1 MRLVSTYVR
10 IYPQALPVKKI
21 ETTETTDGEAV
32 SKGKGK
38 ENKTNWDGIE
48 LGQTKDWRYTFQ
60 LCYQL
65 ILVTCTQTMDQ
76 FMECEWNQSVDK
88 GIVSSVLTNRIL
100 YTVYRMVVWSTLH
113 ENTQTYFVYKKPSV
127 LRKSFLW

>member
-21 ETTETTDGEAV
+21 KTTEATDGEAV

-76 FMECEWNQSVDK
+76 LMECEWNQSVDK
-88 GIVSSVLTNRIL
+88 GIVSSVLNN
-100 YTVYRMVVWSTLH
+100 YNY
-113 ENTQTYFVYKKPSV
+113 
-127 LRKSFLW
+127 

>member
-10 IYPQALPVKKI
+10 IYLQALPVKKI
-21 ETTETTDGEAV
+21 KTTEATDGEAV

-65 ILVTCTQTMDQ
+65 ILITCTQTMDQ
-76 FMECEWNQSVDK
+76 LMECERNQSVDK
-88 GIVSSVLTNRIL
+88 GIVSSVLDN
-100 YTVYRMVVWSTLH
+100 YNY
-113 ENTQTYFVYKKPSV
+113 
-127 LRKSFLW
+127 